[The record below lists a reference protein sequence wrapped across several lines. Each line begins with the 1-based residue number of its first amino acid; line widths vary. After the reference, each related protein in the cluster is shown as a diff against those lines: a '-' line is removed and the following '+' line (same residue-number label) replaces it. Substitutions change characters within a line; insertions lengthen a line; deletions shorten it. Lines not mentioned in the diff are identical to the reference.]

1 VHTVAVT
8 TQWRRSAFAPIRPG
22 AGGPRRLRFC
32 YRHAMELNEQ
42 EVTTPPR
49 PAATVVLLR
58 EGDDG
63 LEVFMLKRHGL
74 SDVLG
79 GAYVFPGGKLDQADS
94 EAETLRHLDSPADRL
109 HAALGE
115 PELDLASACGLFVAA
130 LRETFEEA
138 GLLFALG
145 AQAAHAEDATRLSRE
160 GHSFAEVLERL
171 DLPLA
176 ASSIAPWSRWIT
188 PRIPSVMN
196 KRFDTRF
203 FVAAVPE
210 GMEARHDD
218 HEATESLWLAPR
230 RVLESY
236 WRREVELAPPQI
248 QSLAH
253 LCRHATV
260 EQVIA
265 EARSR
270 RPPLI
275 QPEPF
280 QVEGERVIAYPG
292 DERHPVRE
300 RALPGPTRLVHRNGR
315 FEPLGG
321 FEEFF
326 D

>member
-1 VHTVAVT
+1 
-8 TQWRRSAFAPIRPG
+8 
-22 AGGPRRLRFC
+22 
-32 YRHAMELNEQ
+32 MELNHQ
-42 EVTTPPR
+42 EVSTPPR

-58 EGDDG
+58 EGDAG

-79 GAYVFPGGKLDQADS
+79 GAYVFPGGKLDREDS
-94 EAETLRHLDSPADRL
+94 EASTLRHLDVAPERL
-109 HAALGE
+109 QGELGE
-115 PELDLASACGLFVAA
+115 PELDPVSAAGLFVAA

-138 GLLFALG
+138 GLLFAAG
-145 AQAAHAEDATRLSRE
+145 AAAAHAENATRLSRE
-160 GHSFAEVLERL
+160 GVRFAEILERL
-171 DLPLA
+171 ELPLA
-176 ASSIAPWSRWIT
+176 ASRIAPWSRWIT
-188 PRIPSVMN
+188 PRVPSVMN

-218 HEATESLWLAPR
+218 HEATESLWLSPR
-230 RVLESY
+230 GVLESY

-260 EQVIA
+260 GQVLA

-280 QVEGERVIAYPG
+280 LVEGERVIAYPG

-315 FEPLGG
+315 FEPMGG